1 MIRQEKKKG
10 DTDMPTTYAH
20 DRFGR
25 EVYEQLPVNLKKI
38 IRENKK
44 LYLIGLHGPDIF
56 FYYHP
61 FSKNR
66 VSDYGTFLHEQTA
79 SVLFEDEVKKYQ
91 QSPSEAMEAY
101 LLGFACHYL
110 LDSTCHPYIGKFVDH
125 TGISHAKIETSL
137 DQYFML
143 EDGLNPLVYRPAS
156 PICPHTDGNKVIHRC
171 FPEIGETEIVEC
183 LKGMKLWTRI
193 TICRSSAVR
202 SLLLG
207 AMKLVGCYDSMG
219 GRVMPGRPQKECEA
233 GTWNLVHLY
242 ERALAEAP
250 QELVKLDEVLHGN
263 GTLSPR
269 FDHNFD

>member
-1 MIRQEKKKG
+1 
-10 DTDMPTTYAH
+10 MPTTYAH

-25 EVYEQLPVNLKKI
+25 EVYEQLPANLKKI

-143 EDGLNPLVYRPAS
+143 EDGSIRSYTVR
-156 PICPHTDGNKVIHRC
+156 HRRSART
-171 FPEIGETEIVEC
+171 PTA
-183 LKGMKLWTRI
+183 T
-193 TICRSSAVR
+193 RSSTAVFR
-202 SLLLG
+202 KSG
-207 AMKLVGCYDSMG
+207 KQKLSN
-219 GRVMPGRPQKECEA
+219 A
-233 GTWNLVHLY
+233 
-242 ERALAEAP
+242 
-250 QELVKLDEVLHGN
+250 
-263 GTLSPR
+263 
-269 FDHNFD
+269 

>member
-1 MIRQEKKKG
+1 M
-10 DTDMPTTYAH
+10 
-20 DRFGR
+20 
-25 EVYEQLPVNLKKI
+25 
-38 IRENKK
+38 
-44 LYLIGLHGPDIF
+44 
-56 FYYHP
+56 
-61 FSKNR
+61 
-66 VSDYGTFLHEQTA
+66 DY
-79 SVLFEDEVKKYQ
+79 
-91 QSPSEAMEAY
+91 
-101 LLGFACHYL
+101 
-110 LDSTCHPYIGKFVDH
+110 

-233 GTWNLVHLY
+233 GTRNLVHLY

-263 GTLSPR
+263 GTLSQR

>member
-1 MIRQEKKKG
+1 M
-10 DTDMPTTYAH
+10 
-20 DRFGR
+20 
-25 EVYEQLPVNLKKI
+25 
-38 IRENKK
+38 
-44 LYLIGLHGPDIF
+44 
-56 FYYHP
+56 
-61 FSKNR
+61 
-66 VSDYGTFLHEQTA
+66 SDYGTLLHEQTA

-143 EDGLNPLVYRPAS
+143 EDGSIRSYTVR
-156 PICPHTDGNKVIHRC
+156 HRRSARTPTATRSSTAV

-207 AMKLVGCYDSMG
+207 VMKLVGCYDSMG

-233 GTWNLVHLY
+233 GTRNLVHLY

>member
-1 MIRQEKKKG
+1 
-10 DTDMPTTYAH
+10 
-20 DRFGR
+20 
-25 EVYEQLPVNLKKI
+25 
-38 IRENKK
+38 
-44 LYLIGLHGPDIF
+44 
-56 FYYHP
+56 
-61 FSKNR
+61 
-66 VSDYGTFLHEQTA
+66 
-79 SVLFEDEVKKYQ
+79 
-91 QSPSEAMEAY
+91 MEAY

-110 LDSTCHPYIGKFVDH
+110 LDSTCHTYIGKFVDH

-143 EDGLNPLVYRPAS
+143 EDGLDPLVYRPAS

-207 AMKLVGCYDSMG
+207 VMKLVGCYDSMG

-233 GTWNLVHLY
+233 GTRNLVHLY
-242 ERALAEAP
+242 ERALAGAP